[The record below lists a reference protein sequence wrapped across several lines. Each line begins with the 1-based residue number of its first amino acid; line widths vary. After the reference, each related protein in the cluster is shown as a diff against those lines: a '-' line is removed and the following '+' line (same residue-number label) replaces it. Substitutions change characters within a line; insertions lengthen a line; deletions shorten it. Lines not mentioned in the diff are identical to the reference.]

1 MSFTKILII
10 SGVLF
15 IFAIILNVVAYVLE
29 KKTNKRKLDLINENK
44 KNNEIN

>member
-1 MSFTKILII
+1 MDFTKMLII

-15 IFAIILNVVAYVLE
+15 IIAIILNVVAYILE

>member
-44 KNNEIN
+44 KNNEID